1 VSVFQDSKTVTA
13 WALYVLRTREGHL
26 YTGIATDVR
35 RRIEEHAGGRGAKAL
50 RGRGPLELV
59 YRKRI
64 GEHGLAL
71 RLEHRLKL
79 VPKRRK
85 EAIVRA
91 QPTRAKLLALL
102 LPDPA
107 GDGRGS

>member
-1 VSVFQDSKTVTA
+1 MTG
-13 WALYVLRTREGHL
+13 WALYVLRTRQGHL
-26 YTGIATDVR
+26 YTGIATDVKR
-35 RRIEEHAGGRGAKAL
+35 RVQEHSGGRGAKAL

-79 VPKRRK
+79 RTKHEK
-85 EAIVRA
+85 EAIVRE

-102 LPDPA
+102 LVDM
-107 GDGRGS
+107 

>member
-1 VSVFQDSKTVTA
+1 MAA
-13 WALYVLRTREGHL
+13 WALYVLRTRQGHL

-50 RGRGPLELV
+50 RGRGPLDLV

-79 VPKRRK
+79 RSKNEK
-85 EAIVRA
+85 EAIVRQ

-102 LPDPA
+102 LPDPPSP
-107 GDGRGS
+107 R